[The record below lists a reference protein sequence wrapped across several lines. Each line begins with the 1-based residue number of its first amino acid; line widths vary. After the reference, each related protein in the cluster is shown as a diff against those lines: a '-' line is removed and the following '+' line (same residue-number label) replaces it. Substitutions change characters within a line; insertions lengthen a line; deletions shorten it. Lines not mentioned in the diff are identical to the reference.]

1 MQIMTIPATVEN
13 LDKVIA
19 FVDQQLERFQCPMET
34 QFQIDVAVEEIYVNI
49 AHYAY
54 TPGEGEA
61 TIRCEVEEGPP
72 VQVVIELL
80 DNGVPYDPLAKAD
93 PDVTLSAE
101 ELKAIAEYHRKKGEK
116 IPIDSRHALLLAAE
130 KAGVSETEALK
141 AVPSAVAALGFATL
155 ELREDGLYA
164 AGFSEETED
173 KDASRVG
180 FDDEY

>member
-54 TPGEGEA
+54 TPGQGEA

-93 PDVTLSAE
+93 PDVSLTAE
-101 ELKAIAEYHRKKGEK
+101 EREIGGLGIFMVKQSMDHVAYRYENGKNILTLRKTLHEK
-116 IPIDSRHALLLAAE
+116 EE
-130 KAGVSETEALK
+130 KA
-141 AVPSAVAALGFATL
+141 
-155 ELREDGLYA
+155 
-164 AGFSEETED
+164 
-173 KDASRVG
+173 
-180 FDDEY
+180 